1 MESVFNLQTLFPLSL
16 VLLQTVFV
24 SLMAYLILDWWRMIK
39 RPLEGM
45 EYGPVI
51 ICAGFI
57 FSSLVISSSSVD
69 SIYESFRNYVSQGKG
84 WAPLMWAK
92 FFQFM
97 LVVCTAQ
104 LMFAGIVWML
114 LRVTLKKNTKEN
126 ITSEHLVTGMF
137 ALAVMLGMSFILK
150 EFARN
155 MIGDLVPRFKA
166 FNGF

>member
-1 MESVFNLQTLFPLSL
+1 MESVFNLQTLFPFSL
-16 VLLQTVFV
+16 VLLQTVFTAV
-24 SLMAYLILDWWRMIK
+24 LSYLILDWWKLIR

-57 FSSLVISSSSVD
+57 FSCLLISSCSVD
-69 SIYESFRNYVSQGKG
+69 GIYESFRNYASQGNV
-84 WAPLMWAK
+84 WAPLMWKK

-104 LMFAGIVWML
+104 LLFAGVIWML
-114 LRVTLKKNTKEN
+114 LRMMIKKKADE
-126 ITSEHLVTGMF
+126 IAQSEHLVAGLLT
-137 ALAVMLGMSFILK
+137 LSIMLGMAFILK
-150 EFARN
+150 SFAGN
-155 MIGDLVPRFKA
+155 MIGDLVPGFKA

>member
-24 SLMAYLILDWWRMIK
+24 GLLAYLILDWWKMIK

-57 FSSLVISSSSVD
+57 FSCLLISGSSID
-69 SIYESFRNYVSQGKG
+69 AIYESFRNYASQGKG
-84 WAPLMWAK
+84 WAPLMWTK

-97 LVVCTAQ
+97 LVICTAQ
-104 LMFAGIVWML
+104 LLFAGMLWMV
-114 LRVTLKKNTKEN
+114 LRATLKRKTEERVV
-126 ITSEHLVTGMF
+126 SEHLVTGIF
-137 ALAVMLGMSFILK
+137 VLAFMLGLAFILK
-150 EFARN
+150 AFAGN
-155 MIGDLVPRFKA
+155 MIGDLVPRFKT
-166 FNGF
+166 FNGY

>member
-1 MESVFNLQTLFPLSL
+1 MESVFNLQSLFPLSL
-16 VLLQTVFV
+16 ILLQTVFV
-24 SLMAYLILDWWRMIK
+24 GLLAYLILDWWKMIK

-45 EYGPVI
+45 EYGPAI

-57 FSSLVISSSSVD
+57 FSCLLISGSSVD
-69 SIYESFRNYVSQGKG
+69 AIYESFRNYASQGKG

-97 LVVCTAQ
+97 LVICAAQ
-104 LMFAGIVWML
+104 LVFAGIVWMV
-114 LRVTLKKNTKEN
+114 LRTSLKRKVQEDVA
-126 ITSEHLVTGMF
+126 SEHLVTGMF
-137 ALAVMLGMSFILK
+137 LLGLMLGLAFIFKSF
-150 EFARN
+150 AGN